1 MPSAKS
7 NKKYIGF
14 DRVATAKRPAT
25 EKLVELCNK
34 RWDSEC
40 LGTLVVRQIRNKT
53 FAGMSVHSTGRA
65 ADILI
70 KDPVKK
76 QQAIDWFTRT
86 DVSTTLGIQELHV
99 YDFGKWGKGWRV
111 GRGWKD
117 WTRLSNGGSVGA
129 KWLHIELDYLHSSAS
144 AFEDAWRSLPKPT

>member
-1 MPSAKS
+1 MA
-7 NKKYIGF
+7 KKYIGY
-14 DRVATAKRPAT
+14 DRTATAKRPAT
-25 EKLVELCNK
+25 EKLVELCHR

-40 LGTLVVRQIRNKT
+40 YGTFVVRKVRNKT

-65 ADILI
+65 ADIFI

-86 DVSTTLGIQELHV
+86 DVSTALGIQELHV

-117 WTRLSNGGSVGA
+117 WTRLNNGGSAGA
-129 KWLHIELDYLHSSAS
+129 KWLHIELDYLHSTADS
-144 AFEDAWRSLPKPT
+144 FERAWRNLPKPT

>member
-1 MPSAKS
+1 MA
-7 NKKYIGF
+7 KKYIGY
-14 DRVATAKRPAT
+14 DRIATAKRPAT
-25 EKLVELCNK
+25 EMLVELCNK

-40 LGTLVVRQIRNKT
+40 LGTLVVRKIRNKT

-86 DVSTTLGIQELHV
+86 DVSTALGIQELHV

-129 KWLHIELDYLHSSAS
+129 KWLHIELDYLHSTADS
-144 AFEDAWRSLPKPT
+144 FERAWRNLPKPT

>member
-1 MPSAKS
+1 MV
-7 NKKYIGF
+7 KYIGF
-14 DRVATAKRPAT
+14 DMIATAKRPAT

-34 RWDSEC
+34 RWDSDC
-40 LGTLVVRQIRNKT
+40 LGTLVVRKIRNKT

-76 QQAIDWFTRT
+76 QQAVEWFTRE
-86 DVSTTLGIQELHV
+86 DVVVALGVQEVHV
-99 YDFGKWGKGWRV
+99 YDAGKWGKGWRT

-129 KWLHIELDYLHSSAS
+129 KWLHIELDYTHKTAES
-144 AFEDAWRSLPKPT
+144 FETAWRELPKPI